1 VLAQRLMSA
10 AAILVV
16 VFGFLGLDLARPL
29 IGQPGAWLLPIA
41 LLSVLG
47 TAYEFSRLLASRS
60 PFVRPRELTILC
72 GLGFWL
78 AAGPLWSA
86 PWVSPCADCAWQQ
99 DRSAELAKV
108 SLVGAL
114 VALVLGWGWLTLRM
128 LIGLQRSSDGF
139 SDNAGGGETPP
150 PEVKLGVGAAGPLAA
165 ESPQLQALVGLASS
179 GLVLLYVVGLSAFW
193 PPIRL
198 SSAEPLGGWL
208 ALIGVVATIKV
219 ADAAA
224 YFSGRSFGG
233 PKLVSRISPNK
244 TISGL
249 LGGILGSLVLAEI
262 WFGHLSPLWLA
273 APRHSPWWGPALLG
287 AVLALVGLL
296 GDLFESAVKRACD
309 AKDSGTSLPGLGGVW
324 DVTDSLFPAIAA
336 AYAGIQ
342 FGWIQ
347 L

>member
-10 AAILVV
+10 AVILVV

-47 TAYEFSRLLASRS
+47 TAYEFSRLLAFRW
-60 PFVRPRELTILC
+60 PGVHPRELTLLC

-78 AAGPLWSA
+78 AAGPLWGA
-86 PWVSPCADCAWQQ
+86 PWVPPCSACAWQENQ
-99 DRSAELAKV
+99 ASELAKV
-108 SLVGAL
+108 SLLGGL
-114 VALVLGWGWLTLRM
+114 VALVIGWGWLTLRM
-128 LIGLQRSSDGF
+128 LIGLER
-139 SDNAGGGETPP
+139 PP
-150 PEVKLGVGAAGPLAA
+150 VDLLEPPAAAVDAQPPDDIATGLPPVQ
-165 ESPQLQALVGLASS
+165 SPQWQLLVGLALSC
-179 GLVLLYVVGLSAFW
+179 LVLLYVVGLAAFW
-193 PPIRL
+193 PPLRL
-198 SSAEPLGGWL
+198 SGPQPLGGWL
-208 ALIGVVATIKV
+208 TLIGVVATIKV

-224 YFSGRSFGG
+224 YFTGRSFGG
-233 PKLVSRISPNK
+233 PKLVPRISPNK

-249 LGGILGSLVLAEI
+249 LGGIVGSLVLAEL
-262 WFGHLSPLWLA
+262 WFGQLSPVWLA
-273 APRHSPWWGPALLG
+273 SARHSPWWGPALLG
-287 AVLALVGLL
+287 ALLALVGLL
-296 GDLFESAVKRACD
+296 GDLFESSVKRACD

-324 DVTDSLFPAIAA
+324 DVTDSLFPGIAA